1 MISGGNKLEKF
12 TNALEVFKVL
22 PKTNCRECGETTCLA
37 FAGSVFTGKTGLS
50 SCPVIADDVLQRFGS
65 DKSDINPIEEES
77 SAVREKLL
85 TQLLALDMHERARS
99 IRAECKDD
107 TITIP
112 ILGKLF
118 SIDRHC
124 NVTTDIHVNNWV
136 LGSVLH
142 YINYSK
148 GIPLSSNWVPLR
160 ELPSGKDWYR
170 LFGQQCENVLK
181 STADKYP
188 DLFSD
193 LVETFRGRMI
203 DERFQSDVAVI
214 LSPLP
219 LVPMLICYW
228 HPEDG
233 MESSLK
239 LFFEDTA
246 ESNLGIEGLYTLGV
260 GIALMLERLSKVHS
274 NG

>member
-1 MISGGNKLEKF
+1 MKKLQDRLLS
-12 TNALEVFKVL
+12 LELKD
-22 PKTNCRECGETTCLA
+22 RAAAIG
-37 FAGSVFTGKTGLS
+37 AGYEEGRITV
-50 SCPVIADDVLQRFGS
+50 PV
-65 DKSDINPIEEES
+65 
-77 SAVREKLL
+77 
-85 TQLLALDMHERARS
+85 
-99 IRAECKDD
+99 
-107 TITIP
+107 
-112 ILGKLF
+112 LGKLF
-118 SIDRHC
+118 GIDRHA
-124 NVTTDIHVNNWV
+124 NVATDIHVNNWV

-148 GIPLSSNWVPLR
+148 GVKLTSNWVPLR

-170 LFGQQCENVLK
+170 LFGQQCEKVLK

-193 LVETFRGRMI
+193 LVEMFRGRMI
-203 DERFQSDVAVI
+203 DERFQSDVSVI

-228 HPEDG
+228 RPEDD

-239 LFFEDTA
+239 LFFDDTA

-260 GIALMLERLSKVHS
+260 GIAQMLERLAKVHGS
-274 NG
+274 AQ

>member
-1 MISGGNKLEKF
+1 MSQIN
-12 TNALEVFKVL
+12 NAMEIFQFL
-22 PKTNCRECGETTCLA
+22 PKTNCKECGESTCLA
-37 FAGSVFTGKTGLS
+37 FAGAVFTGNKGLAL
-50 SCPVIADDVLQRFGS
+50 CPYIPESKLQQYGGAKRS
-65 DKSDINPIEEES
+65 TNPIEEELS
-77 SAVREKLL
+77 SVMKRLQDRLL
-85 TQLLALDMHERARS
+85 SLDMKDRAS
-99 IRAECKDD
+99 
-107 TITIP
+107 TIGGDYQEGRITLP

-118 SIDRHC
+118 SIDRYS
-124 NVTTDIHVNNWV
+124 NVTTDIHVNTWV

-148 GIPLSSNWVPLR
+148 GISPTSNWVPLR

-170 LFGQQCENVLK
+170 LFGQQCENVLQA
-181 STADKYP
+181 TADKYP

-193 LVETFRGRMI
+193 LVEMFRGRMI
-203 DERFQSDVAVI
+203 DERFQSDVSVI

-228 HPEDG
+228 RPEDG

-239 LFFEDTA
+239 LFFDDTA
-246 ESNLGIEGLYTLGV
+246 EFNLGIEGLYTLGV

-274 NG
+274 NELQGN